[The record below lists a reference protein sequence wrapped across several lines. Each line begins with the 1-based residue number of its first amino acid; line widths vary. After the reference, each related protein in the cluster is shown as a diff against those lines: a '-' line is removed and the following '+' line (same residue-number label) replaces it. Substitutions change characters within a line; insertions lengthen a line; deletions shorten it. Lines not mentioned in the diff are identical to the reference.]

1 MGNELFLLFSSLSL
15 WKQRQVIIDVACCSV
30 SVSVSVSVSD
40 IVWPMQILVH
50 LSNPQVL
57 CHVVKLLKY

>member
-15 WKQRQVIIDVACCSV
+15 WKQRQVIIDVARCP
-30 SVSVSVSVSD
+30 VSVSVSD

-57 CHVVKLLKY
+57 CHVVKY